1 MFEKHK
7 ILSINFALLT
17 LSKFCLELFNIQ
29 LNKYDQIKFSL
40 IIILITFFLDIII
53 KKNKFD

>member
-1 MFEKHK
+1 MFEKHQ

-17 LSKFCLELFNIQ
+17 LSKFCLEIFNIE

-40 IIILITFFLDIII
+40 IIILITFFLNSII
-53 KKNKFD
+53 KKKKFD

>member
-17 LSKFCLELFNIQ
+17 LSKFCLEVFNIQ

-40 IIILITFFLDIII
+40 IIILITFFLDFII
-53 KKNKFD
+53 KKKKLD

>member
-1 MFEKHK
+1 MFEKYK

-17 LSKFCLELFNIQ
+17 LSKFCLEVFNIQ

-40 IIILITFFLDIII
+40 IIILITFFLDFII
-53 KKNKFD
+53 KKKKFD

>member
-17 LSKFCLELFNIQ
+17 LSKFCLEVFNIQ

-40 IIILITFFLDIII
+40 IIILITFFLDFII
-53 KKNKFD
+53 KKKKFD